1 MSRYRPD
8 DITQLVPSFRVL
20 VEQLLELMKAAGFD
34 PIVRDAYRTHAE
46 AQANEAAGVG
56 IADSMHCY
64 RVAADII
71 DADRGWAHPEFFA
84 KLHELALGLGL
95 TRVRRRQANGKR
107 VWDQPH
113 VQAIPVSLQAAVR
126 AAKTVDEIEAIC
138 AKHLA
143 KAA

>member
-1 MSRYRPD
+1 MTRYKAD
-8 DITQLVPSFRVL
+8 DITQLVPSFRKV
-20 VEQLLELMKAAGFD
+20 VEELLERMKAAGFD
-34 PIVRDAYRTHAE
+34 PIVRDGYRTPAE
-46 AQANEAAGVG
+46 ALANEARGVG

-71 DADRGWAHPEFFA
+71 DAQRGWDHPEFFA
-84 KLHELALGLGL
+84 ALHELALELGL
-95 TRVRRRQANGKR
+95 TRVRRKQGNGKK

-126 AAKTVDEIEAIC
+126 AAKTVEAVDAIC

>member
-1 MSRYRPD
+1 VSRYKAD

-20 VEQLLELMKAAGFD
+20 VEQLLELMKADGFD

-46 AQANEAAGVG
+46 AQANLDAGVG

-71 DADRGWAHPEFFA
+71 DAERGWAHPEFFEA
-84 KLHELALGLGL
+84 LHKHALALGL

-126 AAKTVDEIEAIC
+126 AAKTVEAVDAIC